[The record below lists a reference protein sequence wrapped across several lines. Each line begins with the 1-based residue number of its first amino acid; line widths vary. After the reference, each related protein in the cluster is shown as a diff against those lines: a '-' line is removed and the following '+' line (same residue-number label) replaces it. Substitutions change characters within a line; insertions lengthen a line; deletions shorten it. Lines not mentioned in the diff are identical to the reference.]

1 VRVDALHASAGRGL
15 RADAARTHP
24 PPPLTCCS
32 CGCWRWWRRRSA
44 SRGRTASTRVGWGRR
59 GAASLGVAGRPAL
72 ADGARRSRPPACTP
86 PPPAAYLPIRARPLP
101 YVPRAAVELLKAAS
115 STLGMGPA
123 HAMQVAERLYT
134 QVGQAVGGGPKRCV
148 LAADAAR
155 RWHAQPEHVAACA
168 GPPPRC
174 THTRPP

>member
-1 VRVDALHASAGRGL
+1 VLEVVEKEERK
-15 RADAARTHP
+15 
-24 PPPLTCCS
+24 
-32 CGCWRWWRRRSA
+32 
-44 SRGRTASTRVGWGRR
+44 
-59 GAASLGVAGRPAL
+59 
-72 ADGARRSRPPACTP
+72 SRPHGLNT
-86 PPPAAYLPIRARPLP
+86 
-101 YVPRAAVELLKAAS
+101 VELLKAAS